1 MTPAPI
7 FFQSDSTATPS
18 PQTIPPRA
26 SQLDVLG
33 YRWKVE
39 KSSGE
44 SWVWIAF
51 WFFGSFLLGAV
62 FMPLG
67 LISMGLAIFY
77 GYQKLKD

>member
-1 MTPAPI
+1 LE
-7 FFQSDSTATPS
+7 S
-18 PQTIPPRA
+18 
-26 SQLDVLG
+26 
-33 YRWKVE
+33 E
-39 KSSGE
+39 KSGGE
-44 SWVWIAF
+44 SWVGIAF